1 MAATSS
7 TSRADEVQNV
17 SHKAALAA
25 EAMGYLFIFIFFTWR
40 LDVELL
46 KKIILTEFRSN
57 SF

>member
-25 EAMGYLFIFIFFTWR
+25 EAMGYLFIFIFFTWK
-40 LDVELL
+40 LDVGLL
-46 KKIILTEFRSN
+46 KKLY
-57 SF
+57 